1 LIQNGAL
8 TCRLFAVDAKAV
20 FLSVY
25 FRLVRVE
32 ASSLFIGE
40 LRHPSILETPLDLG
54 HNYSFVKPGSLTSPL
69 FSLATLVWLDTGICC
84 SAAVRPTV
92 GDGVSH
98 TVRSSNELIVSV
110 YIRRVH
116 HGVPSDASDFRS
128 CSWFRIPLSSSLS
141 MYA

>member
-1 LIQNGAL
+1 MIQNGAL

-54 HNYSFVKPGSLTSPL
+54 HNYSFVKPRSQFINIAIVLVSNA
-69 FSLATLVWLDTGICC
+69 SLAGHWDLLQ
-84 SAAVRPTV
+84 
-92 GDGVSH
+92 
-98 TVRSSNELIVSV
+98 
-110 YIRRVH
+110 RRGEAYGGRWSIAH
-116 HGVPSDASDFRS
+116 SQIFQ
-128 CSWFRIPLSSSLS
+128 
-141 MYA
+141 